1 MTHASAPGKCILF
14 GEHAVVYGRPAIA
27 VPLLQLRAR
36 VEIETTSP
44 PDSRGIRLLA
54 PDVKVDAWLYELS
67 PDDPLRR
74 IVDLTLSAANAER
87 ASLRIQ
93 VHSDIPIAAG
103 MGSGAAVSVALS
115 RALSL
120 HLGTPLPEPQISNL
134 AFEVER
140 LHHGT
145 PSGIDN
151 TVITYEKGVF
161 FTQDGGAE
169 PFSIRGNLQLAIAD
183 TGVASPTRDAVGMV
197 REAWQRDPTT
207 YEGIFD
213 QIGAIARAARQS
225 MIEGEASNLGSLMDE
240 NQTLLERLHVST
252 DALRRLMVA
261 ARDAGALG
269 AKLSGA
275 GLGGIMIAL
284 CPAGLGE
291 RIRSALGAAG
301 AAWTYLVEVEG

>member
-1 MTHASAPGKCILF
+1 MTQASAPGKCILF

-27 VPLLQLRAR
+27 VPLPQLRAS
-36 VEIETTSP
+36 VEIEPIS
-44 PDSRGIRLLA
+44 SSNAQGIRLLA
-54 PDVKVDAWLYELS
+54 PAIELDAWLHELD
-67 PDDPLRR
+67 PDHPLRR
-74 IVDLTLSAANAER
+74 IVDLTQSAVNAEG
-87 ASLRIQ
+87 SDLRIR
-93 VHSDIPIAAG
+93 VRSDIPIAAG
-103 MGSGAAVSVALS
+103 MGSGAAVSVALA
-115 RALSL
+115 RALSR
-120 HLGTPLPEPQISNL
+120 HLGRPLPERQISNL

-151 TVITYEKGVF
+151 TVITYERGVY
-161 FTQDGGAE
+161 FTQDGGPE
-169 PFSIRGNLQLAIAD
+169 PFAIRGSLQLAIGD
-183 TGVASPTRDAVGMV
+183 TGVASPTREAVGMV
-197 REAWQRDPTT
+197 RKAWQRDPPT

-225 MIEGEASNLGSLMDE
+225 LIDDETSIVGRLMDE

-252 DALRRLMVA
+252 EPLRRLVAA

-284 CPAGLGE
+284 CPNGQREG
-291 RIRSALGAAG
+291 IRSALEAAG
-301 AAWTYLVEVEG
+301 AVWTYLVEVEG